1 MRVFKVELDR
11 RRRADGLRSLLR
23 FYEHL
28 ISECFTRVE
37 SMEPKIAEDLQGFP
51 YHFHNC
57 VRKSTLE
64 ALQSFNSRVAEF
76 AHEECLSVL
85 TMNPEERHRE

>member
-1 MRVFKVELDR
+1 MELDR

-28 ISECFTRVE
+28 VSECFTRVE
-37 SMEPKIAEDLQGFP
+37 SMELKISEDLKMSFP
-51 YHFHNC
+51 HHFHSN

-64 ALQSFNSRVAEF
+64 VLRGFNSRVAEF
-76 AHEECLSVL
+76 AHEEDLSVA